1 MSASDGTAG
10 SKLRRCR
17 RLLPDRQHGLAL
29 HPRAEAHIAAEGQG
43 FAGVAIAYNAG
54 SRSEVHAAL
63 AEVEAAGAILL
74 KHAQEA
80 FWGGPGY
87 FADPGNFPWEVAWNP
102 SFPIAEDGSIGLPV

>member
-1 MSASDGTAG
+1 METAS
-10 SKLRRCR
+10 SKHRRCR

-29 HPRAEAHIAAEGQG
+29 HPRAELAKDAHIAAEGQG
-43 FAGVAIAYNAG
+43 FAGVAIAHNAR
-54 SRSEVHAAL
+54 SRSEVDAAL

-80 FWGGPGY
+80 FWGGSGY

-102 SFPIAEDGSIGLPV
+102 SFPIAEDESIGLPV